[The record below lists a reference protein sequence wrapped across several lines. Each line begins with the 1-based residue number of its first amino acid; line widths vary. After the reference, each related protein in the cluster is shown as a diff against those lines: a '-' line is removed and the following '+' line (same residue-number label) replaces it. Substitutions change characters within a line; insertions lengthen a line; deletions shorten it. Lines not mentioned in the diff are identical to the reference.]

1 MTWRTQAK
9 CRTLPTRIF
18 YPEQGANATLAKQ
31 ICAGCPV
38 RSECED
44 EGRDEPKGV
53 WGGKSPNERGG
64 HGIHN
69 RGEVWR
75 LYDVAACDVC
85 DARWWAPKRLAA
97 SGAAPCPTCRTGA
110 SA

>member
-64 HGIHN
+64 RGIHN
-69 RGEVWR
+69 RGEPWR
-75 LYDVAACDVC
+75 RLDVAICPSCDT
-85 DARWWAPKRLAA
+85 RWWAPKRHAA
-97 SGAAPCPTCRTGA
+97 SGRAVCDTCRAEA